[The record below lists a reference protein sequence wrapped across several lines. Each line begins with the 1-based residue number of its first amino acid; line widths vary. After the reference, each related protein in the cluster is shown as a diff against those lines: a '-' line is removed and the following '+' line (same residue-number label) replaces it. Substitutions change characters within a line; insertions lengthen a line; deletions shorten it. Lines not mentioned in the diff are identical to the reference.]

1 MLVYLVAIVVAVAI
15 VPITGGRFRRLV
27 EVEIA
32 RPALLFVGLGIQIA
46 LDVVDLPRARY
57 DDVGFAL
64 LLLSYACI
72 LGFCLSNLR
81 LTGMGVVTVGIAM
94 NASVIA
100 LNQGMPYT
108 VPEGERA
115 EVTVKQ
121 RPERPD
127 DVLPVLSDRIP
138 LGSPFAAS
146 ISFGDLV
153 IAVGIVD
160 IAYRASRRP
169 RRSRATLPHPSRG
182 VDIDLAEYEE
192 YERLVAA
199 RRARAEIPEYDP
211 FESVEH
217 AGVVDV
223 TRT

>member
-15 VPITGGRFRRLV
+15 VPITGGRFRRLA
-27 EVEIA
+27 EVDVA
-32 RPALLFVGLGIQIA
+32 RPALLFIGLGIQIA
-46 LDVVDLPRARY
+46 LDVVDLPSARY

-64 LLLSYACI
+64 LLLSYACVI
-72 LGFCLSNLR
+72 GFCVSNLR

-94 NASVIA
+94 NALVIA

-121 RPERPD
+121 RPEQPD

-138 LGSPFAAS
+138 LGGPFATS

-160 IAYRASRRP
+160 LAYHASRRP

-182 VDIDLAEYEE
+182 VDIDLAEYE
-192 YERLVAA
+192 RLVAA

-211 FESVEH
+211 FESVEN

>member
-32 RPALLFVGLGIQIA
+32 RPALLFTGLGIQIA
-46 LDVVDLPRARY
+46 LDVVDLPRDRY

-64 LLLSYACI
+64 LLLSYAGI
-72 LGFCLSNLR
+72 IGFCLSNLR

-94 NASVIA
+94 NAFVIA

-108 VPEGERA
+108 VPEGEHA

-121 RPERPD
+121 RPEQSGD
-127 DVLPVLSDRIP
+127 LLPILSDRIP
-138 LGSPFAAS
+138 LGGPFGTS

-160 IAYRASRRP
+160 VAYRASRRP
-169 RRSRATLPHPSRG
+169 RRSRATLSHPSGG
-182 VDIDLAEYEE
+182 VDIDLAE

-211 FESVEH
+211 FESVENPR
-217 AGVVDV
+217 VVDV
-223 TRT
+223 SRT